1 MKRLMAILF
10 AIVAAGALMQ
20 AAFAYGISG
29 SAGMVG
35 TDGFGFFATA
45 SGTKNGEDKLAEALG
60 QLQAWKAAKEQ
71 EKKQSSA
78 GLAFSGS
85 ALSNSTADNASLFN
99 KAAENSTLNNVRT
112 DSIRMNINNIN
123 NINNT
128 NSTNSTNSTNGSSAN
143 SFPLNT
149 PISQAA
155 AGNDV
160 DRKADEANASILAGK
175 QNIGSGSKE
184 RFSGYYGMTAS
195 RHEIGKSDINS
206 HMFLSGNFEMDK
218 TVKFQDQGMD

>member
-1 MKRLMAILF
+1 MKRIMAILF
-10 AIVAAGALMQ
+10 AIVAAAALMQ
-20 AAFAYGISG
+20 ADLAYGISS
-29 SAGMVG
+29 SAGIVG
-35 TDGFGFFATA
+35 TDGSGFFPAA

-71 EKKQSSA
+71 EKKQFSGS
-78 GLAFSGS
+78 LAFSGS

-99 KAAENSTLNNVRT
+99 EAAENSTL
-112 DSIRMNINNIN
+112 
-123 NINNT
+123 
-128 NSTNSTNSTNGSSAN
+128 TNSTNSTNGSSAD
-143 SFPLNT
+143 SFPLST
-149 PISQAA
+149 SISQAA

-160 DRKADEANASILAGK
+160 GRKADETNASILAGQ

-195 RHEIGKSDINS
+195 RHEIGKSGINS

-218 TVKFQDQGMD
+218 TVKFQDQGMG

>member
-112 DSIRMNINNIN
+112 DSIRININ

>member
-1 MKRLMAILF
+1 MKVGIMKRVMAILF
-10 AIVAAGALMQ
+10 AIVAAEALMQ
-20 AAFAYGISG
+20 ADLANGISG
-29 SAGMVG
+29 SAGIVG
-35 TDGFGFFATA
+35 TDGSGFFASS

-71 EKKQSSA
+71 EK
-78 GLAFSGS
+78 
-85 ALSNSTADNASLFN
+85 
-99 KAAENSTLNNVRT
+99 NSTLNNVRI
-112 DSIRMNINNIN
+112 DSIRI

-128 NSTNSTNSTNGSSAN
+128 NSTNSTNGTNGSFADS
-143 SFPLNT
+143 SPLNT
-149 PISQAA
+149 SISQAA

-160 DRKADEANASILAGK
+160 GRKADEANASILAGP

-195 RHEIGKSDINS
+195 RHEIGKSSINS